1 MCPPLDSLILG
12 TMEGNPG
19 GAAPADRPDQPRH
32 RGQPAEPVRASDADR
47 DAVISQLRE
56 RYAEGRLTH
65 DTLDQRLGAAL
76 RARYQHDLDDVM
88 ADLPSGRRLGAAVQ
102 ACWQRGWA
110 TLAGLVA
117 SGSRPLPERMLTFPS
132 GRQERFTIGRDA
144 GCDMVLP
151 DPTIS
156 RWHAGLRRGAG
167 GWMLDDLGSTNG
179 TRLNGWRVR
188 AWVPVHDGDLVSF
201 GAATY
206 VFGRPGGGRGLPRA
220 GGWASR

>member
-1 MCPPLDSLILG
+1 
-12 TMEGNPG
+12 MEGNPG
-19 GAAPADRPDQPRH
+19 GAAPADRPDQPGR
-32 RGQPAEPVRASDADR
+32 RGWPAGPVRASDADR

-76 RARYQHDLDDVM
+76 RARYQHDLADVV
-88 ADLPSGRRLGAAVQ
+88 ADLPSRRRLGAAVQ
-102 ACWQRGWA
+102 ACWQRGRA
-110 TLAGLVA
+110 ALGGLVA
-117 SGSRPLPERMLTFPS
+117 GGPRPAPARLLAFPS
-132 GRQERFTIGRDA
+132 GGQNRFTIGRDA

-156 RWHAGLRRGAG
+156 RWHAGLKRGAS

-179 TRLNGWRVR
+179 TRLNGWQVR
-188 AWVPVHDGDLVSF
+188 AWVPVRDGDLVSF

-206 VFGRPGGGRGLPRA
+206 VFGRPGGGRGLSQA
-220 GGWASR
+220 GGWTSR